1 MSRLVIVSNRVAHAA
16 KKASAG
22 GLAIGLHGALKESG
36 GLWFGWSGD
45 VVETAS
51 AQPQVTKSRGITYAT
66 LDLNSIDFD
75 RYYNGYANRTLWPL
89 FHYRVDLAT
98 FDRGFYTGYKNV
110 NEQFAHALAPL
121 LRPDDLIW
129 VHDYHLI
136 PLGEELRKMGCTQP
150 LGFFLHIPFPVPEIL
165 CTLYNHRR
173 LVRHLFA
180 YDLVGFQTWRDL
192 AAFREYVPRD
202 LRDGKFQPVCVSG
215 CTESQSSAWETAT
228 WEIPGRWLTTPGAR

>member
-98 FDRGFYTGYKNV
+98 FDRGFYTGK
-110 NEQFAHALAPL
+110 
-121 LRPDDLIW
+121 
-129 VHDYHLI
+129 
-136 PLGEELRKMGCTQP
+136 
-150 LGFFLHIPFPVPEIL
+150 
-165 CTLYNHRR
+165 
-173 LVRHLFA
+173 
-180 YDLVGFQTWRDL
+180 
-192 AAFREYVPRD
+192 
-202 LRDGKFQPVCVSG
+202 
-215 CTESQSSAWETAT
+215 AT
-228 WEIPGRWLTTPGAR
+228 R